1 MNGIKYASFFESI
14 NENTPLIEYS
24 KYIELNAKFKD
35 PFHEVEGLQNIFR
48 IFLSMYKKL
57 DEPKFKIKEVV
68 ENKNIAYIKW
78 TFTFKFKKENKV
90 QSFDGVSRVVFN
102 SNDKMILHE
111 DYWDAASNLYEKI
124 PVISLLMRFLK
135 RKMND

>member
-1 MNGIKYASFFESI
+1 MNGMKYASFFESI
-14 NENTPLIEYS
+14 NETTPLIEYS
-24 KYIELNAKFKD
+24 KHIELNAKFKD

-78 TFTFKFKKENKV
+78 TFTFKFKKEANT

-124 PVISLLMRFLK
+124 PVVSLLMRFLK
-135 RKMND
+135 RKINE